1 MTGATACVVPATLQI
16 LLNATCASLA
26 PLSTQTIDIAGMVGE
41 KEHVQI
47 LVEAP
52 SRMTISAV
60 TPKTIAATIR
70 QVGYVDTK
78 TTTRYSP
85 SGGGWR
91 PDPLLELEKQGTLIE
106 AGVAT
111 PLWVTVELPT
121 ASVKG
126 GIELTLFLAGHDL
139 APQQIYIPVSLTT
152 WPGLALPSALELHRD
167 FPEIWSFEVG
177 DLQTLYKREYTN
189 ATAQRFRAMMTDA
202 LLPPDWLYKSAPYAD
217 LSVYDYLRQSGA
229 YLLNLADIGRD
240 KRGCPE
246 PYTPSDI
253 KAKLD
258 ALAPAIEHIGSG
270 SDVRPYVYGYDEQP
284 ISCEAN
290 IRKLFGAVKARWP
303 HVATAAVLN
312 WKGGLPTDL
321 PVDIW
326 IVQYEDWEQEAANR
340 WQSVPG
346 KQLYAYHCIEPSGG
360 KYLNTFIER
369 PRTQGRQLYWLAAD
383 RAIDGWLYYATD
395 IWRPRPGGAAHKPVR
410 RIDRS
415 PRTDF
420 DPSNYIWSPRTDI
433 FANGDGQFV
442 YPGVDPADDKT
453 PAPVASARLE
463 LQRDAVEDAYLLR
476 MARRKLGA
484 AQLSKYIRTVVR
496 SPTDHTDDPALLEQ
510 TRREVAKALGEAL
523 AESVARERT
532 RGTVTSSRAAPE
544 DLSF

>member
-1 MTGATACVVPATLQI
+1 MVHPSECSAASPNFKFATDETVDEDGDDDDGATACVVPATLSNSAQ
-16 LLNATCASLA
+16 C
-26 PLSTQTIDIAGMVGE
+26 
-41 KEHVQI
+41 HVR
-47 LVEAP
+47 LP
-52 SRMTISAV
+52 RSAV
-60 TPKTIAATIR
+60 HSSHRHCRHGGREGARPDPRGGAIENDHLGRHSKTIAATIR

-139 APQQIYIPVSLTT
+139 ATQQIYIPVSLTT

-189 ATAQRFRAMMTDA
+189 ATAQLFRAMMTDA

-340 WQSVPG
+340 WQSV
-346 KQLYAYHCIEPSGG
+346 
-360 KYLNTFIER
+360 
-369 PRTQGRQLYWLAAD
+369 QGSSSTPTTASSL
-383 RAIDGWLYYATD
+383 RARNI
-395 IWRPRPGGAAHKPVR
+395 
-410 RIDRS
+410 
-415 PRTDF
+415 
-420 DPSNYIWSPRTDI
+420 
-433 FANGDGQFV
+433 
-442 YPGVDPADDKT
+442 
-453 PAPVASARLE
+453 
-463 LQRDAVEDAYLLR
+463 
-476 MARRKLGA
+476 
-484 AQLSKYIRTVVR
+484 
-496 SPTDHTDDPALLEQ
+496 
-510 TRREVAKALGEAL
+510 
-523 AESVARERT
+523 
-532 RGTVTSSRAAPE
+532 
-544 DLSF
+544 